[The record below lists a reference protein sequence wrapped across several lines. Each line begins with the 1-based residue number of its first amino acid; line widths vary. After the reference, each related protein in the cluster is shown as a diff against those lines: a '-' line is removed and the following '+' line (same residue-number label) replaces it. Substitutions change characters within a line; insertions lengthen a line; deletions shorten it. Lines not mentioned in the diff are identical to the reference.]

1 MSGSRK
7 GERRGGAK
15 PGHVRKSARPASSVP
30 TVAVV
35 KRKAGRP
42 PGAKNKKGYNHAP
55 RIDPEVVAILNKR
68 RSVGQKEKALEMYFT
83 IVGRRERLPKD
94 VLLAAMKYFEE
105 SAIEYSEVLRANLE
119 AAARATGPEAQA
131 IMAAAVAAAEGQVDK
146 YVSMAADVAFK
157 AAPFVHPRLAALMT
171 NPGGDKSAGTLLE
184 LLMRDLDEAGKPARY
199 IDHDASE
206 VARK

>member
-15 PGHVRKSARPASSVP
+15 PGHVRKTAKPAIADP
-30 TVAVV
+30 AAAV

-42 PGAKNKKGYNHAP
+42 PGSPNKKKP
-55 RIDPEVVAILNKR
+55 RIDPEVISILNKR
-68 RSVGQKEKALEMYFT
+68 GVSIADREREVEMYFT
-83 IVGRRERLPKD
+83 VVGRRERLPKD
-94 VLLAAMKYFEE
+94 VLLNAMRYFEE

-119 AAARATGPEAQA
+119 AAAKATGPQAQA
-131 IMAAAVAAAEGQVDK
+131 VMAAAVSAAEAQVDK

-157 AAPFVHPRLAALMT
+157 AAPFVHPRLAALIT
-171 NPGGDKSAGTLLE
+171 NPGGDRSAGSLLD

-199 IDHDASE
+199 IDHDAGE
-206 VARK
+206 VAK

>member
-7 GERRGGAK
+7 GERRGGAR
-15 PGHVRKSARPASSVP
+15 PGHIRKTAKPAAP
-30 TVAVV
+30 NAAAAV

-42 PGAKNKKGYNHAP
+42 PGALNKPKLSA
-55 RIDPEVVAILNKR
+55 IDPEVALILNKR
-68 RSVGQKEKALEMYFT
+68 IGVSTKERELEMYFT
-83 IVGRRERLPKD
+83 VTGRRERLPKE
-94 VLLAAMKYFEE
+94 VLLSAMRYFEE

-119 AAARATGPEAQA
+119 AAGRATGPEAQA
-131 IMAAAVAAAEGQVDK
+131 VMAAAVASAESQVDK

-157 AAPFVHPRLAALMT
+157 AAPFVHPRLAALLT

-206 VARK
+206 GAK

>member
-15 PGHVRKSARPASSVP
+15 PGHIRKTAKPVVPDPA
-30 TVAVV
+30 AAV

-42 PGAKNKKGYNHAP
+42 PGARNKPKLSA
-55 RIDPEVVAILNKR
+55 IDPEVALILNKR
-68 RSVGQKEKALEMYFT
+68 IAVSTKERELEMYFT
-83 IVGRRERLPKD
+83 VTGRRERLPKE
-94 VLLAAMKYFEE
+94 VLLSAMRYFEE

-119 AAARATGPEAQA
+119 AAARAEGPDAQA
-131 IMAAAVAAAEGQVDK
+131 VMAAAVASAESQVDK

-171 NPGGDKSAGTLLE
+171 NPGGDKSAGTLFE
-184 LLMRDLDEAGKPARY
+184 MLMRDLDEAGKPARY
-199 IDHDASE
+199 IDADFS
-206 VARK
+206 RGK